1 MGKTALRK
9 TQHPEKYMRG
19 AALLIEAIRRIY
31 GSTASAEDVGQVVLS
46 IAHAMGSPQMAEH
59 TQVLSISSL
68 YTWCMNNMPM
78 YVLEEELAWALVN
91 TRPPM
96 ETFDLLPRVPVS
108 GMYVAIPPIFTIYN
122 NQSGHH
128 KIEGFYLSENL
139 VRCYADPAKRR
150 QKISDDV
157 DLDELTQEPGV
168 TIVAVGE
175 DKQADYAD
183 KNKLAPVDDA
193 LFTFHLLPGDTLRLG
208 DVAVEQDG
216 QQELVYMVTNLLYL
230 LQRTKGQISEVREE
244 APPYL
249 KGDDRAARR
258 ARAREN
264 EKGRSALSH
273 TILRLS
279 EKAKAAQKASSAKSG
294 TEKDIARHI
303 VAGHIHSY
311 WVSNPEDQPV
321 LSVKEGDDGKK
332 KHLIHKW
339 LLPYWRGSGEAMPG
353 KTVLVKK

>member
-1 MGKTALRK
+1 MGKPTLRK

-19 AALLIEAIRRIY
+19 ASILIEAVRRIY
-31 GSTASAEDVGQVVLS
+31 GSTASAEDVGQVVVS
-46 IAHAMGSPQMAEH
+46 IADALDRPQMADH
-59 TQVLSISSL
+59 TQVLSVSAL

-96 ETFDLLPRVPVS
+96 QVFELLPRVPVS

-122 NQSGHH
+122 NLSGHH

-150 QKISDDV
+150 KKIGDDV
-157 DLDELTQEPGV
+157 DLKDLVQEPGV

-175 DKQADYAD
+175 DKRADYAD
-183 KNKLAPVDDA
+183 KHKLAPVDDA
-193 LFTFHLLPGDTLRLG
+193 LFTFHLLPGDSLQLEDAT
-208 DVAVEQDG
+208 VEQEG
-216 QQELVYMVTNLLYL
+216 QQELIYLVTNLLYL
-230 LQRTKGQISEVREE
+230 LQRTKGQIAEVRELV
-244 APPYL
+244 PPYL
-249 KGDDRAARR
+249 LGDDRAARR
-258 ARAREN
+258 AREREN
-264 EKGRSALSH
+264 NKGRSALAH
-273 TILRLS
+273 TVLRLS
-279 EKAKAAQKASSAKSG
+279 EKAKASQKASGAKSG

-321 LSVKEGDDGKK
+321 LSVKEEEGGKK

-339 LLPYWRGSGEAMPG
+339 LLPYWRGSGEATPG